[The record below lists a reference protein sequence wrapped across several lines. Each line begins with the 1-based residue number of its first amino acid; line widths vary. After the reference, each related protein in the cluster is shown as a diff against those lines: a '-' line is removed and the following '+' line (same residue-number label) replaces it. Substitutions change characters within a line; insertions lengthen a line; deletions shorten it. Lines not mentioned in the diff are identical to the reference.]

1 MGVFKQ
7 RVASVL
13 LSFSVVVFYFLWM
26 SDLLV
31 DLVESVRLVRL
42 GFAKIGGLVT
52 VGWMKVCSV

>member
-1 MGVFKQ
+1 M
-7 RVASVL
+7 ASVL